1 MFRIHNN
8 GELDNMIKELLA
20 LTVYGAYL
28 SMCIMLFGLSICIP
42 LYVLSLL

>member
-1 MFRIHNN
+1 MFYIHNN
-8 GELDNMIKELLA
+8 GELNNMIKELLA

-42 LYVLSLL
+42 LWLLSLI